1 MTPIYKSFVLGAKS
15 LYISVYYTPLEVMEN
30 KMKNK
35 LEPKKV
41 LEDLIELS
49 GKRKAVIGINTLK
62 QNFIIGSDMDS
73 DIERYFLY
81 NKLIQST
88 GRDSRGDWYMKPTD
102 LGNVIYERINEIETY
117 SQLRDK
123 YSANT
128 SPLLNYPE
136 KN

>member
-1 MTPIYKSFVLGAKS
+1 MTLIYKSLVFGAKS
-15 LYISVYYTPLEVMEN
+15 LYISVYYTPSEVMEN

-49 GKRKAVIGINTLK
+49 GKRKAFIGVNTLG
-62 QNFIIGSDMDS
+62 QLIINEGDIDN
-73 DIERYFLY
+73 DIERYFFD

-102 LGNVIYERINEIETY
+102 LGSVIYERINEIETY

-128 SPLLNYPE
+128 SPQLNYPE